1 MKFIFIA
8 SILFNVL
15 YCQQY
20 RGAELRTLDSF
31 LYGRFDARF
40 KPAQGDG
47 LVSSFF
53 TYNDDNPN
61 TPWAEIDVEVLGV
74 YHNVVDFNTITRGQ
88 DSHIRQHYVDF
99 NPHLNFHT
107 YSFEWTPDYV
117 AWFIDNEEVYR
128 QTGSHIDSLYVSQK
142 IMMNIWNPVYVDW
155 VGAWN
160 SEILP
165 RFSFYDYV
173 SYSAYTPG
181 MGDSGT
187 ESNFTFSWKD
197 DFDTFD
203 YNRWEKSDD
212 HTWGG
217 NQSLFIDENI
227 HFENGNLIL
236 CLTDEDN
243 TGYVDNHP
251 PKALWAR
258 QNENILTVRYSEE
271 IDESSGVE
279 LNNYSLSGVSFTN
292 ALMHNDQRTVD
303 LTMDQF
309 NLSSTAMGIFNA
321 QDDSDNIASTNIV
334 WIDIPQPLGDTI
346 KINTGG
352 GQSGDF
358 LQDQIWGPD
367 KEYGHVAGNFQFVS
381 DDIDIQNT
389 DNTDNDDI
397 YRSSLNRVA
406 LYKIRV
412 KPGIYSLALS
422 FSENHYDNAGDR
434 VFDIFVEG
442 NLKVDGLDVLD
453 HVPAFS
459 LYNINFDNIEVLD
472 GVLDIHLSA
481 DIYGVGYGAAG
492 TFINGIEVVLE
503 NSLSNDTNVAKEF
516 SLQKPYP
523 NPFNNNISI
532 PIISNVKSY
541 VLIEIFDINGRK
553 VETVFNG
560 IALPGETEFKWD
572 ANLYSSGTYLIHL
585 IINGDNSYEKIML
598 IK

>member
-142 IMMNIWNPVYVDW
+142 IMMNIWNPVYADW

-243 TGYVDNHP
+243 IGYVDNHP

-381 DDIDIQNT
+381 DDVDIQ
-389 DNTDNDDI
+389 NTDNDDI

-412 KPGIYSLALS
+412 KPGIYSLVLS
-422 FSENHYDNAGDR
+422 FSENHYDNSGDR

-442 NLKVDGLDVLD
+442 NLKLDGLDVLD

-481 DIYGVGYGAAG
+481 DIYGVGYAAAG

-503 NSLSNDTNVAKEF
+503 SSLSNDTNVAKEF

-560 IALPGETEFKWD
+560 IALPGKTEFKWD
-572 ANLYSSGTYLIHL
+572 ANLYPSGTYLIHL
-585 IINGDNSYEKIML
+585 IINGDSSYEKIML

>member
-1 MKFIFIA
+1 MKLILIVSIFLNIA
-8 SILFNVL
+8 
-15 YCQQY
+15 YCRQY
-20 RGAELRTLDSF
+20 RGAELRTTESF
-31 LYGRFDARF
+31 LYGRFDACF

-74 YHNVVDFNTITRGQ
+74 YNNVVDFNTITRGQ

-117 AWFIDNEEVYR
+117 AWFIDNDEVYR
-128 QTGSHIDSLYVSQK
+128 QTGSHVDSLYISQK
-142 IMMNIWNPVYVDW
+142 IMMNIWNPVYADW
-155 VGAWN
+155 VGSWDP
-160 SEILP
+160 EILP
-165 RFSFYDYV
+165 RFSYYDYV

-181 MGDSGT
+181 TGDSGT

-203 YNRWEKSDD
+203 DNRWEKSDD

-227 HFENGNLIL
+227 YFENGNLIL
-236 CLTDEDN
+236 CLTNEDN
-243 TGYVDNHP
+243 IGYVDNYP
-251 PKALWAR
+251 PKVLWAR
-258 QNENILTVRYSEE
+258 QNENILTIRYSEE
-271 IDESSGVE
+271 IGESSGVE
-279 LNNYSLSGVSFTN
+279 LSNYSLSGVTFTN

-321 QDDSDNIASTNIV
+321 QDDSGNIASTNIV

-352 GQSGDF
+352 GPAADF

-381 DDIDIQNT
+381 DDVDIQNT
-389 DNTDNDDI
+389 ENDDI

-412 KPGIYSLALS
+412 KPGVYSLELS
-422 FSENHYDNAGDR
+422 FSENHYDNAGER

-459 LYNINFDNIEVLD
+459 LYNISLDNIEVLD
-472 GVLDIHLSA
+472 GILDIHLSA
-481 DIYGVGYGAAG
+481 DIYGVGYAAAG
-492 TFINGIEVVLE
+492 TFINSIEVMLE
-503 NSLSNDTNVAKEF
+503 SSLSNDTNVLNKF

-523 NPFNNNISI
+523 NPFNNKISI
-532 PIISNVKSY
+532 PIISNITSNALV
-541 VLIEIFDINGRK
+541 EIFDINGRK
-553 VETVFNG
+553 VETIYNG
-560 IALPGETEFKWD
+560 IISQGKTEFKWD
-572 ANLYSSGTYLIHL
+572 AKLYSSGTYLIYL
-585 IINGDNSYEKIML
+585 LINGDKSYEKIML

>member
-1 MKFIFIA
+1 MKFILII
-8 SILFNVL
+8 SILFNL
-15 YCQQY
+15 IYCRQY
-20 RGAELRTLDSF
+20 RGAELRTVESF

-74 YHNVVDFNTITRGQ
+74 YNNVVDFNTITRGQ

-99 NPHLNFHT
+99 DPHLNFHT

-117 AWFIDNEEVYR
+117 AWFINDDEVYR
-128 QTGSHIDSLYVSQK
+128 QTGAHIDSLYVSQK
-142 IMMNIWNPVYVDW
+142 IMMNIWNPVYADW
-155 VGAWN
+155 VGSWD

-165 RFSFYDYV
+165 RFSYYDFV

-181 MGDSGT
+181 VGDSGT
-187 ESNFTFSWKD
+187 ESNFTYSWKD

-203 YNRWEKSDD
+203 GNRWEKSDD

-243 TGYVDNHP
+243 IGYVDNYP
-251 PKALWAR
+251 PKAIWAR

-279 LNNYSLSGVSFTN
+279 LSNYSLSGASFTN

-303 LTMDQF
+303 LTMDQI

-352 GQSGDF
+352 GLSGNF

-367 KEYGHVAGNFQFVS
+367 KEYGHVAGNFQFVG

-389 DNTDNDDI
+389 ENDDI
-397 YRSSLNRVA
+397 YISSLNRVA

-412 KPGIYSLALS
+412 KPGIYSLELS
-422 FSENHYDNAGDR
+422 FSENHYDNTGDR

-442 NLKVDGLDVLD
+442 NLKIDGLDVLD
-453 HVPAFS
+453 HVPGFS
-459 LYNINFDNIEVLD
+459 LYSINLDNIEVLD

-481 DIYGVGYGAAG
+481 DIYGVGYAAAG
-492 TFINGIEVVLE
+492 TFINGIEVMLESSLLSAPNVL
-503 NSLSNDTNVAKEF
+503 NKF

-532 PIISNVKSY
+532 PIISNVKSSA
-541 VLIEIFDINGRK
+541 LIEVFDIRGRK
-553 VETVFNG
+553 VETIFNG
-560 IALPGETEFKWD
+560 IRSPGKTEFKWD
-572 ANLYSSGTYLIHL
+572 AKLYSSGTYLIYS
-585 IINGDNSYEKIML
+585 IINGEKSYEKIML

>member
-1 MKFIFIA
+1 MKIIFIIT
-8 SILFNVL
+8 ILLNLV
-15 YCQQY
+15 YSRQY
-20 RGAELRTLDSF
+20 RGAELRTIDSF

-61 TPWAEIDVEVLGV
+61 TAWAEIDVEVLGV
-74 YHNVVDFNTITRGQ
+74 YSNVVDFNTITRGQ
-88 DSHIRQHYVDF
+88 ASHIRQHYVDF
-99 NPHLNFHT
+99 NPHLDFHT

-117 AWFIDNEEVYR
+117 AWFIDDLEVYR
-128 QTGSHIDSLYVSQK
+128 QTGSHVDSLYLSQK
-142 IMMNIWNPVYVDW
+142 IMMNIWNPVYADW

-165 RFSFYDYV
+165 RFSYYDFV

-181 MGDSGT
+181 TGDTGT

-197 DFDTFD
+197 DFDSFD

-217 NQSLFIDENI
+217 NQSLFIDDNI
-227 HFENGNLIL
+227 FFENGNLIL
-236 CLTDEDN
+236 CLTNEQDI
-243 TGYVDNHP
+243 GYIDINP
-251 PKALWAR
+251 PKVLWAR
-258 QNENILTVRYSEE
+258 QNENTLTVRYSEE
-271 IDESSGVE
+271 VDISSGVD
-279 LNNYSLSGVSFTN
+279 LSNYSLSGVSFID
-292 ALMHNDQRTVD
+292 AFMHDDQRTVQ

-309 NLSSTAMGIFNA
+309 DLSSTAMGIFNA
-321 QDDSDNIASTNIV
+321 QDDSENIASTNIV

-352 GQSGDF
+352 GQIGEF
-358 LQDQIWGPD
+358 LQDQVWGSD
-367 KEYGHVAGNFQFVS
+367 KEYGHLAGNFQFVS
-381 DDIDIQNT
+381 DNVDIQNT
-389 DNTDNDDI
+389 EDDDI

-434 VFDIFVEG
+434 VFDIYIEG
-442 NLKVDGLDVLD
+442 IQVVDGLDVLD
-453 HVPAFS
+453 HVSPFS
-459 LYNINFDNIEVLD
+459 LYSINLNNIEVLD

-481 DIYGVGYGAAG
+481 DIYGVGYAAAG

-516 SLQKPYP
+516 SLEKPYP
-523 NPFNNNISI
+523 NPFNNTILI
-532 PIISNVKSY
+532 PITSNVKSD
-541 VLIEIFDINGRK
+541 VVIEIFDINGRK
-553 VETVFNG
+553 VETIFNG
-560 IALPGETEFKWD
+560 IIQPGRKNFQWNANET
-572 ANLYSSGTYLIHL
+572 SSGIYLIHSL
-585 IINGDNSYEKIML
+585 INGESLYEKIML

>member
-1 MKFIFIA
+1 M
-8 SILFNVL
+8 N
-15 YCQQY
+15 
-20 RGAELRTLDSF
+20 G
-31 LYGRFDARF
+31 
-40 KPAQGDG
+40 
-47 LVSSFF
+47 
-53 TYNDDNPN
+53 
-61 TPWAEIDVEVLGV
+61 
-74 YHNVVDFNTITRGQ
+74 H
-88 DSHIRQHYVDF
+88 
-99 NPHLNFHT
+99 
-107 YSFEWTPDYV
+107 PDYV
-117 AWFIDNEEVYR
+117 AWFIDNDEVYR
-128 QTGSHIDSLYVSQK
+128 QTGSHVDSLYVSQK
-142 IMMNIWNPVYVDW
+142 IMMNIWNPVYTDW
-155 VGAWN
+155 VGSWD

-165 RFSFYDYV
+165 RFSYYDYV

-181 MGDSGT
+181 TGDNGT

-203 YNRWEKSDD
+203 DNRWEKSDD

-227 HFENGNLIL
+227 YFENGNLIL

-243 TGYVDNHP
+243 IGYVDNYP
-251 PKALWAR
+251 PKVLWAR
-258 QNENILTVRYSEE
+258 QNEDILTIRYSEE

-279 LNNYSLSGVSFTN
+279 LSNYSLSGVTFTN

-309 NLSSTAMGIFNA
+309 ILSSTAMGIFNA
-321 QDDSDNIASTNIV
+321 QDDSDNLASTNIV

-352 GQSGDF
+352 GPAADF

-367 KEYGHVAGNFQFVS
+367 KEYGHVAGNFQFAS
-381 DDIDIQNT
+381 DDVDIQNT
-389 DNTDNDDI
+389 ENDDI

-412 KPGIYSLALS
+412 KPGVYSLGLS
-422 FSENHYDNAGDR
+422 FSENHYDNAGER

-459 LYNINFDNIEVLD
+459 LYNISLDNIEVLD

-481 DIYGVGYGAAG
+481 DIYGVGYAAAG
-492 TFINGIEVVLE
+492 TFINSIEVMLE
-503 NSLSNDTNVAKEF
+503 SSLSNDTNVLNKF

-523 NPFNNNISI
+523 NPFNNQISI
-532 PIISNVKSY
+532 PIISNIKSKA
-541 VLIEIFDINGRK
+541 LIEIFDVNGRK
-553 VETVFNG
+553 VETIYNG
-560 IALPGETEFKWD
+560 IILQGKTEFKWD
-572 ANLYSSGTYLIHL
+572 AKFYSSGTYLIYL
-585 IINGDNSYEKIML
+585 LINGEKSYEKIML

>member
-1 MKFIFIA
+1 MKFILIV
-8 SILFNVL
+8 SILFNTV
-15 YCQQY
+15 YCRQY
-20 RGAELRTLDSF
+20 RGAELRTTESF
-31 LYGRFDARF
+31 LYGRFDACF

-74 YHNVVDFNTITRGQ
+74 YNNVVDFNTITRGQ

-117 AWFIDNEEVYR
+117 AWFIDNDEVYR
-128 QTGSHIDSLYVSQK
+128 QIGSHVDSLYVSQK
-142 IMMNIWNPVYVDW
+142 IMMNIWNPVYADW
-155 VGAWN
+155 VGLWD
-160 SEILP
+160 SEVLP
-165 RFSFYDYV
+165 RFSYYDYV
-173 SYSAYTPG
+173 SYSTYTPG
-181 MGDSGT
+181 TGDSGT

-197 DFDTFD
+197 NFDTFD
-203 YNRWEKSDD
+203 NDRWEKSDD

-236 CLTDEDN
+236 CLTDEDDI
-243 TGYVDNHP
+243 GYVDNYP
-251 PKALWAR
+251 PKSLWAR
-258 QNENILTVRYSEE
+258 QNKNILTVRYSEE
-271 IDESSGVE
+271 IDEFSGVE
-279 LNNYSLSGVSFTN
+279 LSNYSLSGVSFTD

-303 LTMDQF
+303 LTMDQI

-321 QDDSDNIASTNIV
+321 KDDSDNIASTNIV

-352 GQSGDF
+352 GSSGEF

-381 DDIDIQNT
+381 NDVDIQNT
-389 DNTDNDDI
+389 ENDDI

-412 KPGIYSLALS
+412 KPGIYSLVLS
-422 FSENHYDNAGDR
+422 FSENHYDNPGDR
-434 VFDIFVEG
+434 VFDILVEG

-453 HVPAFS
+453 HVPSLS
-459 LYNINFDNIEVLD
+459 LYSINLDNIEVLD
-472 GVLDIHLSA
+472 GVLDLHLSA
-481 DIYGVGYGAAG
+481 DIYGVGYAAAG
-492 TFINGIEVVLE
+492 TFINGIEVMLE
-503 NSLSNDTNVAKEF
+503 SSLSNDTNVLNKF

-523 NPFNNNISI
+523 NPFNNDISI
-532 PIISNVKSY
+532 PIITNFKSNVI
-541 VLIEIFDINGRK
+541 IEIFDINGRK
-553 VETVFNG
+553 VDIIFNG
-560 IALPGETEFKWD
+560 FTQPGKTDFQWD
-572 ANLYSSGTYLIHL
+572 AKMFASGAYLIHL
-585 IINGDNSYEKIML
+585 LINGDSSYEKIML

>member
-1 MKFIFIA
+1 MKFILIITIFLNI
-8 SILFNVL
+8 V

-20 RGAELRTLDSF
+20 RGAELRTIESF
-31 LYGRFDARF
+31 LYGRFEARF

-88 DSHIRQHYVDF
+88 DSHIRQHYVGF

-117 AWFIDNEEVYR
+117 AWFIDEEEVYR
-128 QTGSHIDSLYVSQK
+128 QTGSYIDSLYVSQK
-142 IMMNIWNPVYVDW
+142 IMMNIWNPVYADW
-155 VGAWN
+155 VGAWD

-165 RFSFYDYV
+165 RFSYYDYV

-181 MGDSGT
+181 AGDSGT

-197 DFDTFD
+197 DFNTFD

-243 TGYVDNHP
+243 IGYVDYHP

-271 IDESSGVE
+271 IDQSSGLE
-279 LNNYSLSGVSFTN
+279 LSNYSLSGVSFTD
-292 ALMHNDQRTVD
+292 ALMHNDQRTVS
-303 LTMDQF
+303 LTMDQI
-309 NLSSTAMGIFNA
+309 NLSSTAMGIFNV

-352 GQSGDF
+352 GQSGEF

-381 DDIDIQNT
+381 DDVDIQNT
-389 DNTDNDDI
+389 ENDAI

-412 KPGIYSLALS
+412 KPGIYSLVLS

-453 HVPAFS
+453 YVPAFS
-459 LYNINFDNIEVLD
+459 LYSINTHNIEVLD

-481 DIYGVGYGAAG
+481 DIYGVGYAAAG
-492 TFINGIEVVLE
+492 TFINGIEVMLE
-503 NSLSNDTNVAKEF
+503 SSLSNDTNVLNRF

-523 NPFNNNISI
+523 NPFNNNILI
-532 PIISNVKSY
+532 PIISNVKSN

-560 IALPGETEFKWD
+560 ITLPGKRDFKWD
-572 ANLYSSGTYLIHL
+572 AKLHSSGTYLIHL
-585 IINGDNSYEKIML
+585 LINGDNSYEKIML